1 VRLAEQYLRKG
12 SKVYIEGKLETRKW
26 QDQSGQDRYSTEVV
40 LRPYAGELT
49 FLDGRDGGSGGGG
62 GGGGYGDD
70 RGGGGFPDDRSGGGY
85 GGRAAAAAA
94 ATWMTRSRSEAM
106 TAIWRCEFSYE
117 NSHASGGRIFGKM
130 KDGPVRP
137 DPGEAPMQPMN
148 HNLAVTF
155 PPPVM
160 EARRWIEGR
169 SFPADKPLINLSQA
183 APVAPPPEP
192 LARAMAE
199 ALIENPASHLYGPVL
214 GLPDLRAELAA
225 QWSAGMAGIITPAQV
240 AVTAGCNQAFC
251 AVMATIAG
259 PGDAVILPLP
269 YYFNHKMWLDM
280 AGVATQLLPTG
291 DDLMPDPGAR
301 GPDHAADPRHRAG
314 LAQQSRRRR
323 LSARAHPRLL
333 RAGARARPRADRRR
347 DLSRLPRQRRAP
359 HDLFA
364 DPDWDD
370 TLVHLYSFSKAY
382 RLTGHRVGALMASEA
397 RLAEVEKFLDTVAIC
412 PPQVGQ
418 IGALW
423 GMRNLSDWLAGER
436 PRSWP
441 AATRWWRGSSGCP
454 GWQLLG
460 CGAYFAYAR
469 HPFDAPSDV
478 VAKDLVDAPIS

>member
-1 VRLAEQYLRKG
+1 MR
-12 SKVYIEGKLETRKW
+12 
-26 QDQSGQDRYSTEVV
+26 
-40 LRPYAGELT
+40 
-49 FLDGRDGGSGGGG
+49 
-62 GGGGYGDD
+62 
-70 RGGGGFPDDRSGGGY
+70 
-85 GGRAAAAAA
+85 
-94 ATWMTRSRSEAM
+94 
-106 TAIWRCEFSYE
+106 
-117 NSHASGGRIFGKM
+117 
-130 KDGPVRP
+130 
-137 DPGEAPMQPMN
+137 PMN
-148 HNLAVTF
+148 RNLGATF

-160 EARRWIEGR
+160 EARRWIDGR
-169 SFPADKPLINLSQA
+169 DFPAEKPLINLSQA

-214 GLPDLRAELAA
+214 GLPELRAELAS
-225 QWSAGMAGIITPAQV
+225 QWSAGYGGTITPAQV

-291 DDLMPDPGAR
+291 DDLMPDP
-301 GPDHAADPRHRAG
+301 
-314 LAQQSRRRR
+314 
-323 LSARAHPRLL
+323 ARAAALITPQT
-333 RAGARARPRADRRR
+333 RAIVLVSPNNPGGVAYPPALIRAFFELARARGLALIVDETYR
-347 DLSRLPRQRRAP
+347 DYLVSDAAP
-359 HDLFA
+359 HDLFV

-382 RLTGHRVGALMASEA
+382 RLTGHRVGALMGSPA

-423 GMRNLSDWLAGER
+423 GMRNLTDWLAGER
-436 PRSWP
+436 AEILARRD
-441 AATRWWRGSSGCP
+441 AMMAGFQRLP
-454 GWQLLG
+454 GWELLG

-469 HPFDAPSDV
+469 HPFDAPSDA
-478 VAKDLVDAPIS
+478 VAKSLVDSAHILTLPGTMFGPPRAEGGDGQAEATLRIAFANADVAGLSEVCDRLAAITP